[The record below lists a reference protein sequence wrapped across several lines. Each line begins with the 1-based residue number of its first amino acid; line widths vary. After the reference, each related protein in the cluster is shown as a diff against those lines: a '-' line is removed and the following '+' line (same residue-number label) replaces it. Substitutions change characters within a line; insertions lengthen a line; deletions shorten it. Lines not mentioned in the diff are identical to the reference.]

1 MKWEINYNKN
11 DDIVY
16 AKVEGTIDVESEEKL
31 RNEILESMRKNSCR
45 LLLLDL
51 NNAEIGLSTFE
62 IYDIPRKYM
71 AQSVSRNTKMAIL
84 YPESQSRDLNF
95 YETVS
100 RNAGYDVM
108 LFPEFEAAMKW
119 LKEKT

>member
-1 MKWEINYNKN
+1 MKWEINYNEN
-11 DDIVY
+11 DNILS

-31 RNEILESMRKNSCR
+31 STEILEYMRKNRCK

-51 NNAEIGLSTFE
+51 YNAVIGLSTFE

-71 AQSVSRNTKMAIL
+71 EKSVSPKTKMAIL

-108 LFPEFEAAMKW
+108 LFSKYDAAMKW
-119 LKEKT
+119 LKE

>member
-71 AQSVSRNTKMAIL
+71 AQSVSRNTL
-84 YPESQSRDLNF
+84 SRISI
-95 YETVS
+95 T
-100 RNAGYDVM
+100 R
-108 LFPEFEAAMKW
+108 P
-119 LKEKT
+119 

>member
-11 DDIVY
+11 NNIIA
-16 AKVEGTIDVESEEKL
+16 AKVEGTIDIESEEKL
-31 RNEILESMRKNSCR
+31 RNEVFDSMKNNGCR

-51 NNAEIGLSTFE
+51 NKAEIGLSTFE

-71 AQSVSRNTKMAIL
+71 EQSVSRNTKMAIL
-84 YPESQSRDLNF
+84 YPESESRDFNF

-108 LFPEFEAAMKW
+108 LFQEFEAAMKW
-119 LKEKT
+119 LKE